1 MAEKLDET
9 YISQMLNSEGLNNL
23 NDIRQKVI
31 SKNCSTSDNT
41 NLQEE
46 VNRIHD
52 TKESRFIA
60 TNKETKQ
67 VTIRAQWLRFRA
79 ACWSHLHFNQF
90 GVGTAERVA
99 GEKSSFVPK
108 RFIEYILKLL
118 YAHTD
123 PANEE
128 EKKCRQEL
136 FTGIQVKGL

>member
-79 ACWSHLHFNQF
+79 ACWAHLHFNQF
-90 GVGTAERVA
+90 GVGTAERVE
-99 GEKSSFVPK
+99 GENVTFVPK
-108 RFIEYILKLL
+108 RFMEYILKLL

-128 EKKCRQEL
+128 EKKIRQEN
-136 FTGIQVKGL
+136 FQGIKVKGL

>member
-1 MAEKLDET
+1 
-9 YISQMLNSEGLNNL
+9 MLNSEGLNNL

-31 SKNCSTSDNT
+31 SKNCSASDIP

-46 VNRIHD
+46 VNRIRG
-52 TKESRFIA
+52 TKEKRFIA

-79 ACWSHLHFNQF
+79 ACWAHLHFNQF
-90 GVGTAERVA
+90 GVGTAERVE
-99 GEKSSFVPK
+99 GENVAFVPK
-108 RFIEYILKLL
+108 RFMEYILKLL

-128 EKKCRQEL
+128 EKTRRQDL
-136 FTGIQVKGL
+136 FQGIKVKGS

>member
-1 MAEKLDET
+1 
-9 YISQMLNSEGLNNL
+9 MLNSEGLNNL

-90 GVGTAERVA
+90 GVGTAERVE
-99 GEKSSFVPK
+99 GERGSFVPK

-128 EKKCRQEL
+128 EKKIRQEN
-136 FTGIQVKGL
+136 FQGIKVKGL

>member
-1 MAEKLDET
+1 MLD
-9 YISQMLNSEGLNNL
+9 SEGLNNM
-23 NDIRQKVI
+23 NAIRQNVI
-31 SKNCSTSDNT
+31 SNKLSGSDLK

-46 VNRIHD
+46 VNLIHD
-52 TKESRFIA
+52 TKERRFIA
-60 TNKETKQ
+60 IQKETKQ

-90 GVGTAERVA
+90 GVGTAERVE
-99 GEKSSFVPK
+99 GEKGCFVPK

-128 EKKCRQEL
+128 EKKIRQEN
-136 FTGIQVKGL
+136 FQGIKVKGL

>member
-1 MAEKLDET
+1 MEDKFDET
-9 YISQMLNSEGLNNL
+9 YISQMLDSEGLNNM
-23 NDIRQKVI
+23 NAIRQNVI
-31 SKNCSTSDNT
+31 SNKLSGSDLKN
-41 NLQEE
+41 LEEE
-46 VNRIHD
+46 VSLIHD
-52 TKESRFIA
+52 TKERRFIA
-60 TNKETKQ
+60 IQKETKQ